1 MPTASRLTWIQAAPK
16 PGDLHFADCGPFSFE
31 IIRTHHRDYLL
42 QVWRYPPKGAP
53 LLWWE
58 YDGFSLDE
66 AKGRAER
73 LADEHV
79 PVITQ

>member
-1 MPTASRLTWIQAAPK
+1 MPTASRLTWIKAA
-16 PGDLHFADCGPFSFE
+16 PGDLRFADCGPFSFE

-66 AKGRAER
+66 AKAKAER
-73 LADEHV
+73 LADHHV
-79 PVITQ
+79 PAITQ